1 MNDIPGLRL
10 APTRMI
16 ALVGQGGR
24 QLDSVSPKSTP
35 AERHAAGWSGPRVLA
50 AKPLDVTE
58 RTITN
63 ADTTP
68 AMQTR
73 VARFTPDHSEP
84 IGDADGVPEIELS
97 FGDFLDLINPLH
109 HIPFVGM
116 IYRAITGDE
125 IGAPAKIWGGL
136 LFGGPIGFITSI
148 FDAIVAEVTG
158 RDLGATVMAALFDRD
173 EAPVVQ
179 VADARDLEGI
189 SIQEGISVQDDAPED
204 SPPTANGAP
213 GPVSGHRN
221 LLGHGRSMA
230 VPIPVTVVAL
240 TPVAPAPAP
249 EWSAAPGARPPA
261 RNAWPLA
268 AATPSPQAATVP
280 GIGLDRIRIDRTRI
294 AGSIDP
300 VNPVAINRVDRIHA
314 VDGIAVGDSNQP
326 RSALGE
332 KPFVPVAPG
341 PDASPVPVAASTPVV
356 VAKLIS
362 AGAPKPGNQRF
373 VPSVATTGRGFAE
386 RMLEGLDKYRAL
398 ASERYR
404 DNGRA
409 TRRLDLNL

>member
-35 AERHAAGWSGPRVLA
+35 AERHAAGWSDPRVLA
-50 AKPLDVTE
+50 AKPLEVPE

-68 AMQTR
+68 ATQTR
-73 VARFTPDHSEP
+73 VARFTPNHSEP
-84 IGDADGVPEIELS
+84 MADADGVPEVELS
-97 FGDFLDLINPLH
+97 FGDFLDLINPLQ
-109 HIPFVGM
+109 HIPIVGM

-125 IGAPAKIWGGL
+125 IGAPARILGGM
-136 LFGGPIGFITSI
+136 LFGGPIGFIASI

-158 RDLGATVMAALFDRD
+158 RDLGETVMVALFDRD

-189 SIQEGISVQDDAPED
+189 SVREGISVQDDAPED

-221 LLGHGRSMA
+221 LLGRGRGMA

-249 EWSAAPGARPPA
+249 ERSAAPGARPPA

-268 AATPSPQAATVP
+268 AATPSPQAAPVP
-280 GIGLDRIRIDRTRI
+280 GIGL
-294 AGSIDP
+294 
-300 VNPVAINRVDRIHA
+300 DRIHA
-314 VDGIAVGDSNQP
+314 VDGIAVGDSDQP

-341 PDASPVPVAASTPVV
+341 PDASPVPVAAGTPVV
-356 VAKLIS
+356 VAELIS
-362 AGAPKPGNQRF
+362 ANAPKPGNQRF

-386 RMLEGLDKYRAL
+386 RMLEALDKYRAL

-409 TRRLDLNL
+409 TRRLDLDI

>member
-35 AERHAAGWSGPRVLA
+35 AERHAAGWSDPRVLA
-50 AKPLDVTE
+50 AKPLEVTE

-68 AMQTR
+68 ATQTR
-73 VARFTPDHSEP
+73 VARFTPNHSEP
-84 IGDADGVPEIELS
+84 MGDADGVPEVELS

-125 IGAPAKIWGGL
+125 IGAPARILGGM
-136 LFGGPIGFITSI
+136 LFGGPIGFIASI

-158 RDLGATVMAALFDRD
+158 RDLGETVMVALFDRD

-189 SIQEGISVQDDAPED
+189 SVREGISVQDDAPED

-221 LLGHGRSMA
+221 LLGRGRGMA

-240 TPVAPAPAP
+240 TPVAPAP
-249 EWSAAPGARPPA
+249 APGARPPA

-280 GIGLDRIRIDRTRI
+280 GIGLDRI
-294 AGSIDP
+294 
-300 VNPVAINRVDRIHA
+300 HA
-314 VDGIAVGDSNQP
+314 VDGIAVGDSDQP

-332 KPFVPVAPG
+332 KPFVPVAPA
-341 PDASPVPVAASTPVV
+341 PDAFPVPVAAGTPVV
-356 VAKLIS
+356 VAELIS
-362 AGAPKPGNQRF
+362 ANAPKPGNQRF